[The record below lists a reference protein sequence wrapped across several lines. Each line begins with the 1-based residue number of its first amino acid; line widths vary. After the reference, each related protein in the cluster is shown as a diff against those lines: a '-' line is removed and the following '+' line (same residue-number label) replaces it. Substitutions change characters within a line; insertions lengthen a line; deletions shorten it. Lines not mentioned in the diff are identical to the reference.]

1 MLTKCPICGKSDKV
15 TSLNG
20 FRSVVATISEV
31 ATVMILG
38 KNGQVVAK
46 NLSKKICPENKPYCS
61 RCKYEF

>member
-38 KNGQVVAK
+38 KNG
-46 NLSKKICPENKPYCS
+46 
-61 RCKYEF
+61 